1 MASNDIH
8 RGDPS
13 PAEIRLVIGASALG
27 TVFEWYDFFI
37 YGTLAA
43 SGIIGRTFFPAGNEV
58 VQTLLAWAGFAVG
71 FGFRPLGAV
80 LFGYLGDR
88 LGRKYTFLV
97 TITLMGIATAGVG
110 LIPSAATI
118 GFAAPALVLLLR
130 VAQGLALGGEY
141 GGAAVYVAEH
151 SPPGK
156 SGFYTSFIQ
165 AGVVGGFILSLAVV
179 LATRGTL
186 DAATWSDWGWRIPFL
201 FSILLLAVSLWMRL
215 KLSESPVFLA
225 MRAQGERARNPLVE
239 SFTYPGNLKRMA
251 VALFGIAAGLTV
263 IWYTAMFTVLSF
275 LQTTM
280 RVEETTAQLITGAG
294 ALMGLFWFVL
304 FGRLSDRIGRKPPI
318 VIGYALTLVLLF
330 PIFWA
335 IGLAANPAL
344 SRAAAR
350 APVVVAGP
358 ACGYSPFA
366 ATQADACGR
375 LLDYFSKKGVA
386 YTKTRAE
393 VTFASIGGVAVAD
406 QSPAGLDAALT
417 AAGYDLAKVR
427 PSAGRVMLILVAIL
441 VLGALSGITYGPV
454 AALLAEMFPPAI
466 RYSSLSI
473 PYHIGTGYFGGFL
486 PFISQ
491 YVVAKTGDPFAGLWY
506 TMAVVAMA
514 LVVTVIGLKE
524 PRREGLSGVALDA
537 GVRRR

>member
-97 TITLMGIATAGVG
+97 TITLMGVATAGVG

-393 VTFASIGGVAVAD
+393 VTFASIGGVVVAD

-427 PSAGRVMLILVAIL
+427 PSAGRVVLILLAIL